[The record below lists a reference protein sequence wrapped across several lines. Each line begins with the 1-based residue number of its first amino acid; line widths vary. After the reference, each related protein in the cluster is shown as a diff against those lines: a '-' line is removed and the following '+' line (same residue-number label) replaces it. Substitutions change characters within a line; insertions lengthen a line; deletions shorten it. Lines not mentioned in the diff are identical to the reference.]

1 MRPQDCRGGCRC
13 RSCLLFKRA
22 LGVLAGGVNSPVRAF
37 KAVGGTPRFI
47 RSGAG
52 ARLVDADGRRYVD
65 FCLSWGPLILGHAHP
80 AVVRAAKR
88 ALESGASFGAP
99 AEIEI
104 LLAEEMRRAMP
115 SLERVRLV
123 SSGTE
128 AVMSAV
134 RLARGHTGRDLVV
147 TFAGE
152 YHGHS
157 DGLLIRT
164 SGSGLASFGLPGSA
178 GVPAA
183 WAAKTISVPYNDA
196 AAAVRA
202 FSRHGGRIAAVL
214 VEPVAGNMGLVPPR
228 TGFLRSLRSLC
239 SKYGALLIF
248 DEVISGFRVG
258 LGGAQERYGVRPDLT
273 TLGKIAG
280 GGFPLAAYGGRRRI
294 MEALAPTGP
303 VYQAGTLSGN
313 PVACAAGLATLRI
326 LRKDRPY
333 RRLERMTRRLVAG
346 LKAAA
351 DEAGVAVQIP
361 TIASMYTI
369 FFAKEPVV
377 DYASAL
383 RADTKAYAR
392 FFHAM
397 LQRGVYL
404 PPAQF
409 ETAFLST
416 AHTERDIDRAVAA
429 PRAAFK
435 EAR

>member
-1 MRPQDCRGGCRC
+1 MLRPDPS
-13 RSCLLFKRA
+13 RSERLFKRA

-47 RSGAG
+47 RSGSG
-52 ARLVDADGRRYVD
+52 ACLVDADGRRYID
-65 FCLSWGPLILGHAHP
+65 YCLSWGPLILGHAHP
-80 AVVRAAKR
+80 GVLRAAAR
-88 ALESGASFGAP
+88 ALKSGASFGAP
-99 AEIEI
+99 AEAEI
-104 LLAEEMRRAMP
+104 LLAQEMRRAMP

-134 RLARGHTGRDLVV
+134 RLARGYTGRDLVL
-147 TFAGE
+147 TFQGE

-164 SGSGLASFGLPGSA
+164 SGSGLASFGIPGSA

-183 WAAKTISVPYNDA
+183 WAAKTLAVPYNDSGA
-196 AAAVRA
+196 AARA
-202 FSRHGGRIAAVL
+202 FARHSRKIAAVL

-228 TGFLRSLRSLC
+228 PGFLRSLRSLC

-248 DEVISGFRVG
+248 DEVITGFRVG
-258 LGGAQERYGVRPDLT
+258 LGGAQESFGVSPDLS

-280 GGFPLAAYGGRRRI
+280 GGFPLAAYGGRREL
-294 MEALAPTGP
+294 MEKIAPLGP

-313 PVACAAGLATLRI
+313 PVACAAGLETLRI
-326 LRKDRPY
+326 LRKERPY
-333 RRLERMTRRLVAG
+333 RRLEAMTRRLAGG

-351 DEAGVAVQIP
+351 AEAGVAVQIP
-361 TIASMYTI
+361 TIASMFTV
-369 FFAKEPVV
+369 FFASRPVV
-377 DYASAL
+377 DYASAKL
-383 RADTKAYAR
+383 ADTKTYAR

-416 AHTERDIDRAVAA
+416 AHTDRDVDRTVAA
-429 PRAAFK
+429 ARAAFR
-435 EAR
+435 EAAGSSI

>member
-164 SGSGLASFGLPGSA
+164 SGSGLASFGIPGSA
-178 GVPAA
+178 GVPAS

-294 MEALAPTGP
+294 MEALSPTGP

-313 PVACAAGLATLRI
+313 PVACAAGLETLRI
-326 LRKDRPY
+326 LRKERPY

-429 PRAAFK
+429 ARAAFK